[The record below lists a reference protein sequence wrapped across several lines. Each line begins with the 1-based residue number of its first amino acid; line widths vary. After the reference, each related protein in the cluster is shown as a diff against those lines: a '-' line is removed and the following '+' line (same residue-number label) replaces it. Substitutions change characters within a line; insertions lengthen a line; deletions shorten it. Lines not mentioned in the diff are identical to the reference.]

1 VVGGKNSAVEAA
13 LRCWRAGAYVA
24 VSYRREVFSARVKE
38 HIRPDLMAQID
49 VGNVQFFPET
59 IPVEITPEHVVLQSV
74 ISEERIIH
82 PADFVLLATGF
93 RADMALYEMAG
104 VALEGPR
111 RVPVFNPETMET
123 NVPGLFLAGTTIAG
137 EKQDRY
143 RVFIENSHEHVAKIV
158 QAITGQ
164 LPARIGT
171 IPARTYELP
180 LKDFEA
186 N

>member
-1 VVGGKNSAVEAA
+1 
-13 LRCWRAGAYVA
+13 
-24 VSYRREVFSARVKE
+24 
-38 HIRPDLMAQID
+38 LMAQIE

-74 ISEERIIH
+74 INEKRIIY
-82 PADFVLLATGF
+82 PTDFVLLATGF
-93 RADMALYEMAG
+93 RANMALYEMAG
-104 VALEGPR
+104 ITLEGPR
-111 RVPVFNPETMET
+111 RVPIFNPDTMET

-143 RVFIENSHEHVAKIV
+143 RIFIENSHEHVAKIV
-158 QAITGQ
+158 QAITGH
-164 LPARIGT
+164 LPEKIGT
-171 IPARTYELP
+171 IPARTYELA